1 MEINLDNI
9 AETHREREI
18 YQKGKIE
25 LDQENFNKY
34 ASHKSV
40 SQNLLNTSV
49 MQSHIGT
56 LIFIL
61 SESDDNKGFEI
72 AAIIL
77 ISFSLFIQLII
88 FFSLTWLLYHRQD
101 ENSSIISPAGVNIA
115 VTCLSG
121 IALIINISIT
131 AISLEI
137 RRVV

>member
-1 MEINLDNI
+1 MNLNLENI
-9 AETHREREI
+9 PETPREREI
-18 YQKGKIE
+18 YQRGQDE
-25 LDQENFNKY
+25 LQKEDFNKY

-49 MQSHIGT
+49 IQSHIGT

-61 SESDDNKGFEI
+61 SDGDDSKGFET

-77 ISFSLFIQLII
+77 ISCSLCIQLFI

-101 ENSSIISPAGVNIA
+101 YNSSNLSSVGVNIG

-121 IALIINISIT
+121 VALIINISIT
-131 AISLEI
+131 AVALEI
-137 RRVV
+137 RRSI